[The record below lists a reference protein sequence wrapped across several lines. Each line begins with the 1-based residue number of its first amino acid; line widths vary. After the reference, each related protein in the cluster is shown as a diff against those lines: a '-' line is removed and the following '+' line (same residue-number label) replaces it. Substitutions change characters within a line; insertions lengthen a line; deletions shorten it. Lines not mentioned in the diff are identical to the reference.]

1 MMEKRST
8 RSHYKIG
15 PNGVLEEKKS
25 FDTEQEALKMAR
37 FLNTK
42 DNIIHKMVAYKC
54 VKCGK
59 WHVGSN
65 HTVLT
70 DKDKI
75 EYKKKLEKFLLD

>member
-1 MMEKRST
+1 MSENRT
-8 RSHYKIG
+8 YRSHYKIG
-15 PNGVLEEKKS
+15 VGGKLEPKKS
-25 FDTEQEALKMAR
+25 FETEKEAHKVAMI
-37 FLNTK
+37 LNTK

-54 VKCGK
+54 MQCCK

>member
-1 MMEKRST
+1 MAEKRQY

-15 PNGVLEEKKS
+15 PNRVLEEKKS
-25 FDTEQEALKMAR
+25 FDTEQDALRMAR

-54 VKCGK
+54 AKCGK

-65 HTVLT
+65 NTVL
-70 DKDKI
+70 DEAERRKNK
-75 EYKKKLEKFLLD
+75 EKLRKNL